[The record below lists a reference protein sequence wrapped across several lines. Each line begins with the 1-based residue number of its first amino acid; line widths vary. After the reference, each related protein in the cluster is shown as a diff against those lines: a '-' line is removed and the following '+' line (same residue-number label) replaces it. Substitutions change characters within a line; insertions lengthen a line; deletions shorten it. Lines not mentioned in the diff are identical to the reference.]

1 MKIEFNSIGVVKNS
15 VTEKKDNNWG
25 EDYSEIIINPELKEG
40 LTGLKDFSHIIVV
53 YNLHEASFNKETD
66 LLRRPRG
73 REDMP
78 LIGIFSQRAKDRP
91 NPIGITAVE
100 IIDVND
106 NIIKVIGL
114 DAIDGTPVLDIKP
127 YFPVYDKKDDAKVP
141 EWVDRLMDNYF

>member
-25 EDYSEIIINPELKEG
+25 VDCSEIIINPELKEG
-40 LTGLKDFSHIIVV
+40 LTGLKDFTHIIVV

-100 IIDVND
+100 IIDVYD

-127 YFPVYDKKDDAKVP
+127 YFPVYDKKDDANVP